1 MRHHRECPDQSCQIC
16 LPLRR
21 RLAAAKVS
29 VAAAAPGG
37 QAGPGMAN
45 KRKSQ
50 SKRKKDGEDDDGG
63 DVKRKKGAHGQ
74 VANGGLDKKRKAGAG
89 ASAVIPSQEQ
99 APALEEQ
106 DLLES
111 GFCVS
116 VHFGFGKRHQ
126 AGDDGRGEWKSG
138 IVMRTYL
145 SMMQGHETGGCTHS
159 TASSTASRHT
169 AAASS
174 QQQPQ
179 ASSHTLTHTLS
190 PPLSSLCTHSLR
202 HYDGR
207 RPRGEGRR
215 ALPMP
220 YGLQGV
226 PLGQAHLPSAADVLR
241 EVLHRNPPEMVVL
254 GGGRRGGRPQA
265 VQEVLQRHQGEPA
278 PNRLLCDLAHRGNLD
293 IHGFI
298 EKKEKDRPEY
308 VDNWVQCDECH
319 SWMHWTCGLYKGED
333 TPDDC
338 LFFCDTC
345 RLTRGK
351 VLDEQLAV
359 PASDE
364 LGMDVLSTRLQD
376 ALRSELK
383 EKGVTCNPVTVRVV
397 SNIETKT
404 KFDQQPFGAVGAK
417 KDDNVLKDKVRE
429 FPYRSKC
436 ILAFQHVEGHEVCF
450 FAMYV
455 QEYGSDCPEP
465 NTNRVYIS
473 YLDSVRYF
481 VSSPENQRTTV
492 YHSMLINYLAYAKEL
507 GFTHAHIWVSPP
519 KQGDDYIFYAHPET
533 MVTKRMGLL
542 KLKEWYEKMLVVA
555 KQRSIVADFQDMQEE
570 YKDIESIDDI
580 PMFSGD
586 HWAASIVQKMQI
598 LEQKKEDAEK
608 GALGLDEKGGEKNS
622 HKKKKTTAMVSQ
634 SVAAAA
640 GLEDDT
646 PDLVDAA
653 LGGKDGA
660 GGKGKDEEDGGIL
673 KQIEEE
679 MRSMRNHFIVVKLHP
694 EDVLKRQKKEGITIV
709 DPVPLISNEFVD
721 TRSAF
726 LEKCQMYHWQFD
738 ELRNAQ
744 HSTLMLLYYLHGKHK
759 VAKEKMKLQMEKQG
773 TEPPPER
780 KANVQDPR
788 SRSSKIE
795 TAMHDWS
802 TLLSHANKAAANNS
816 WELPPDE
823 LFQRILAQVHTYTH
837 TRLARLCSQPAHVP
851 HYLSS
856 HLPVCLRTD
865 QPLEARYPTGEV
877 QCVLRPQLLRPDAV
891 GLHPRAKADR
901 RVVYDVL
908 AADAVW
914 GRDEPG
920 RRRLAGAGMRRLCA
934 ALYDVYSFLLQRSD
948 ERRAILFFL
957 GCARVWEGWGWV
969 GKVRDGT
976 TKRVQRERERV
987 GLWCLGRAC
996 GEGKRATAERKCE
1009 RERRGRERGIALR
1022 IWGWCRLRACVCFAC
1037 RRESDRESEQRGVVA
1052 CRRRNV

>member
-1 MRHHRECPDQSCQIC
+1 MMADGHEEKAVAHSRGRMVCKVC
-16 LPLRR
+16 LSDKRTLRPPPMFCEKCFTAIHQR
-21 RLAAAKVS
+21 WS
-29 VAAAAPGG
+29 YWEEGG
-37 QAGPGMAN
+37 
-45 KRKSQ
+45 
-50 SKRKKDGEDDDGG
+50 EE
-63 DVKRKKGAHGQ
+63 
-74 VANGGLDKKRKAGAG
+74 GGLKLCKRCFSDIKA
-89 ASAVIPSQEQ
+89 
-99 APALEEQ
+99 
-106 DLLES
+106 
-111 GFCVS
+111 
-116 VHFGFGKRHQ
+116 
-126 AGDDGRGEWKSG
+126 
-138 IVMRTYL
+138 
-145 SMMQGHETGGCTHS
+145 
-159 TASSTASRHT
+159 
-169 AAASS
+169 
-174 QQQPQ
+174 
-179 ASSHTLTHTLS
+179 S
-190 PPLSSLCTHSLR
+190 PH
-202 HYDGR
+202 
-207 RPRGEGRR
+207 
-215 ALPMP
+215 
-220 YGLQGV
+220 
-226 PLGQAHLPSAADVLR
+226 
-241 EVLHRNPPEMVVL
+241 
-254 GGGRRGGRPQA
+254 
-265 VQEVLQRHQGEPA
+265 

-823 LFQRILAQVHTYTH
+823 LFQRILAQVHLHTH
-837 TRLARLCSQPAHVP
+837 THAPCTAANP
-851 HYLSS
+851 HTFHTISPY
-856 HLPVCLRTD
+856 LPVCLRTD
-865 QPLEARYPTGEV
+865 QPLEA
-877 QCVLRPQLLRPDAV
+877 
-891 GLHPRAKADR
+891 
-901 RVVYDVL
+901 
-908 AADAVW
+908 
-914 GRDEPG
+914 
-920 RRRLAGAGMRRLCA
+920 
-934 ALYDVYSFLLQRSD
+934 
-948 ERRAILFFL
+948 
-957 GCARVWEGWGWV
+957 
-969 GKVRDGT
+969 
-976 TKRVQRERERV
+976 
-987 GLWCLGRAC
+987 
-996 GEGKRATAERKCE
+996 
-1009 RERRGRERGIALR
+1009 
-1022 IWGWCRLRACVCFAC
+1022 
-1037 RRESDRESEQRGVVA
+1037 
-1052 CRRRNV
+1052 